1 MRNIAIFENEVS
13 YVKCVFLLEF
23 SNPKDEGRWKKL
35 VAQSKNVEKLMARMV
50 KDGLVGSEIGTWADN
65 TGRQIYW
72 MPFESM
78 EKFAKFY
85 ADEEFQKTMAIST
98 SLIDDIQIRLLRP
111 SISVDD

>member
-1 MRNIAIFENEVS
+1 M
-13 YVKCVFLLEF
+13 KCVLLIEF
-23 SNPKDEGRWKKL
+23 SNPKDEARWKKL
-35 VAQSKNVEKLMARMV
+35 VAQSKDVEKLMSRMV

-78 EKFAKFY
+78 EKFTKFY
-85 ADEEFQKTMAIST
+85 ADEEFQKVMAKST